1 MTESNFGYEK
11 INDKEHSFRVRDV
24 FNKVANK
31 YDFMND
37 VMSLGMQRLWKKTF
51 INSIKGHSPEG
62 LNVVDLA
69 GGTGDIGFRFLKKFP
84 KNNLVSIVDINQEML
99 KEGEKISESI
109 NLSESCN
116 FISQRNSFTFRAN
129 KITAF
134 R

>member
-11 INDKEHSFRVRDV
+11 INDKEHSSRVRGV

-51 INSIKGHSPEG
+51 INNIKSGASEN

-84 KNNLVSIVDINQEML
+84 KNNFVNIVDINQEML
-99 KEGEKISESI
+99 KEGEKISSTI
-109 NLSESCN
+109 NP
-116 FISQRNSFTFRAN
+116 I
-129 KITAF
+129 
-134 R
+134 